1 MTYKNAYRG
10 IEKIHIAEIM
20 LIIGTFLLSMI
31 QALFFTKN
39 FDKLIEDT
47 GTALGIIIVIIV
59 VIGMILTIAA
69 DIYNIWG
76 LKIASLDDRMF
87 YIPFFLSVLIIIAD
101 TVIGIIL
108 FITDKSVINLVID
121 RAEEIVEL
129 VQMVVVIVVS
139 SKLAKTLNGT
149 SHIKKSRVV
158 LWIVI
163 VNVVFSFG
171 VGASSLL
178 TDAHNKVLYGISEAL
193 EIISFIVYLI
203 YVDMTIKFLKKN

>member
-31 QALFFTKN
+31 QALFSTID

-76 LKIASLDDRMF
+76 LKIASLDDSMF
-87 YIPFFLSVLIIIAD
+87 YIPFFLSILIIIAD

-129 VQMVVVIVVS
+129 VQMVVVVVVS

-158 LWIVI
+158 LWIII

-171 VGASSLL
+171 LGASSLL

>member
-31 QALFFTKN
+31 QALFSTKD

-87 YIPFFLSVLIIIAD
+87 YIPFFLSILIIIAD

-139 SKLAKTLNGT
+139 SKLAKTLDGT

-158 LWIVI
+158 LWIII

-171 VGASSLL
+171 LGASSLL

>member
-1 MTYKNAYRG
+1 MTYPNAHRG

-20 LIIGTFLLSMI
+20 LIIGTFLLSMV
-31 QALFFTKN
+31 QALFSTKD

-47 GTALGIIIVIIV
+47 GPVLGIIIVIIV

-87 YIPFFLSVLIIIAD
+87 YIPFFLSILIIIVD

-108 FITDKSVINLVID
+108 FVTDKSDINLVIE

-139 SKLAKTLNGT
+139 SKLAKTLNSCDISYGSIKT
-149 SHIKKSRVV
+149 SPQELINET
-158 LWIVI
+158 I
-163 VNVVFSFG
+163 
-171 VGASSLL
+171 LL
-178 TDAHNKVLYGISEAL
+178 FFATSMANTY
-193 EIISFIVYLI
+193 FIVHLLLCSA
-203 YVDMTIKFLKKN
+203 IKVSFP